1 MIPEDE
7 LRGLG
12 AVPHL
17 NTELSLAVN
26 CHVITTLDCDWL
38 THHAAEVHGG
48 ALLDIDVGAAEDLG
62 DGLGD
67 GEGQDV
73 AHDRGAGD
81 LTLVQPRVR
90 LL

>member
-17 NTELSLAVN
+17 NTELSLAGS

-38 THHAAEVHGG
+38 LTHHTAEVHGG
-48 ALLDIDVGAAEDLG
+48 ALLDVNVGASQDLG
-62 DGLGD
+62 HGLGD

-73 AHDRGAGD
+73 AHHGGAGD
-81 LTLVQPRVR
+81 LTLV
-90 LL
+90 